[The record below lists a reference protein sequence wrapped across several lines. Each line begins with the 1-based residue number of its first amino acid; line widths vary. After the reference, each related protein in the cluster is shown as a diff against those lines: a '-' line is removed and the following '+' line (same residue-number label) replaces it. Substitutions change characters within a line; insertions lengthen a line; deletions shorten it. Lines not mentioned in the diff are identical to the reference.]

1 MSFPP
6 VSTTGTWKVAPAATE
21 RPGGLNMRFM
31 FPGSIDPGDNRE
43 SGGTEGN
50 GRGSVLVAACLL
62 ASNGG
67 VYCASAAGVAAIA
80 LRPGTTPTVACA
92 SGVGRAGGAGAG
104 AELESSGSVA
114 SA

>member
-1 MSFPP
+1 MSSPP
-6 VSTTGTWKVAPAATE
+6 VSTTGTWKVAPAAIE
-21 RPGGLNMRFM
+21 RSGGLNMRFM
-31 FPGSIDPGDNRE
+31 LPGSIDPGDNGE

-50 GRGSVLVAACLL
+50 GGGSVLVAACPL
-62 ASNGG
+62 ASTAALN
-67 VYCASAAGVAAIA
+67 CASAAGVAAIA